1 MSVQY
6 TQPITAPPSG
16 DPITQLPVDHNPPS
30 NTEVQIIDTL
40 FRKHRSTM
48 DVIAEESKDAV
59 LVAILVIAFSLVQVD
74 NLIMFTLPMTRTSPY
89 ILVLIKGIIAAV
101 LYWLIKH
108 FYLSRSSS

>member
-6 TQPITAPPSG
+6 THPIAASSTG
-16 DPITQLPVDHNPPS
+16 DPITQLPVDQNPPS

-59 LVAILVIAFSLVQVD
+59 IVAALVIAFSLPQV
-74 NLIMFTLPMTRTSPY
+74 NNIITTILPVTSTSPY
-89 ILVLIKGIIAAV
+89 ILVLIKGVIAAA

-108 FYLSRSSS
+108 FYLSRRSS